1 MTDVVLSVVVVVVD
15 VNVVGVEV
23 VVVEGV
29 VGEAVVEVV
38 EARSGSSMLTFSEV
52 DAVWAEVWTVFPFEK
67 IYSFGKWI

>member
-52 DAVWAEVWTVFPFEK
+52 DAV
-67 IYSFGKWI
+67 